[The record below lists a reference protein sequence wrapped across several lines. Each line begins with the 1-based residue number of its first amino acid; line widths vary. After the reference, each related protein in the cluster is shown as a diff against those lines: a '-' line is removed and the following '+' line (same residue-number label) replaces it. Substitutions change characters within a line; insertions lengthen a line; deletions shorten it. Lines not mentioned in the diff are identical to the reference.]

1 MNKHEKAINKSTKV
15 IDKNVSV
22 FSTMISEAGEA
33 IEQYDNTIN
42 ELREEIKNRELL
54 IADALQQRDIAVNLR
69 ANVAGLIG

>member
-1 MNKHEKAINKSTKV
+1 MNKHEKAINKSVKV

-33 IEQYDNTIN
+33 IEQYDVTID
-42 ELREEIKNRELL
+42 ELREEIKERELL